1 MITYAGCLLIWASR
15 LQTEIAL
22 STTEAEYIALST
34 ALREV
39 IALMELCKELH
50 QKVSSE
56 IIPTPTVYCKAF
68 EDNSGAYELA
78 TAPKM
83 RPRTKHINAKYHH
96 FRSHVDRKIIQIAQV
111 PTTEQLADFFTKQC
125 ALDLFKSFRQS
136 IMGWDVSIDSKPIG
150 RGSVRKRG

>member
-1 MITYAGCLLIWASR
+1 M
-15 LQTEIAL
+15 QTEVAL

-39 IALMELCKELH
+39 IWLMDLCSELKAKISPRILA
-50 QKVSSE
+50 
-56 IIPTPTVYCKAF
+56 IPTVYCKAF

-96 FRSHVDRKIIQIAQV
+96 FRSHVDRKLIQIEQV
-111 PTTEQLADFFTKQC
+111 TSANQLADFFTKQC
-125 ALDLFKSFRQS
+125 ALELYQSFRKQ
-136 IMGWDVSIDSKPIG
+136 IMGWDVSTVSTLTDEG
-150 RGSVRKRG
+150 V